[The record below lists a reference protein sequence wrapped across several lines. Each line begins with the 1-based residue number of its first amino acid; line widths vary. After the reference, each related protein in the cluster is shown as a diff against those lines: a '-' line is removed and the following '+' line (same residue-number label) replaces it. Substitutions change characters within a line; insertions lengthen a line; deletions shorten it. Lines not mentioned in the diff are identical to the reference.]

1 LPEGKHE
8 ENNIQN
14 DILGLEFVVFFV
26 GKCQQKCGAK
36 TMLLSGDLFASRI
49 HIDFSGTYR
58 DFRSHNPVILAFNE
72 FSGYIMV
79 YHGISWYI
87 MVYHGISLSP
97 SAYFLGTSGNETWWA
112 AGKSPRKMQVSFA
125 EKLY

>member
-1 LPEGKHE
+1 MPEGKHE

-79 YHGISWYI
+79 YHGIS
-87 MVYHGISLSP
+87 SSP